1 MDIIKSTLIKTVM
14 VSAVAVLVF
23 SSPQAL
29 AADEVSDLG
38 HISASVTGV
47 LAIDEVSEIKFGN
60 FAVACTIPGAC
71 VADVSTIILSET
83 GTRTTAGGEITLL
96 YGLDAGHSGIID
108 GSDLETGGQAPG
120 FYTVNAGAEGT
131 GTQDVY
137 ISFSDDT
144 GQIIDSNHPDNRAT
158 LTGPVGGQTFTVKDF
173 TFDSDDGTDGYS
185 GLDST
190 KGASDGYGDKI
201 ALVGGAAI
209 LRVGATLYT
218 STTVAAYNPGRY
230 AGTYHIMVSY

>member
-1 MDIIKSTLIKTVM
+1 MDIMKSTLIKTVM
-14 VSAVAVLVF
+14 VSAVAVLIF
-23 SSPQAL
+23 SSPPAL
-29 AADEVSDLG
+29 ALDEVSDVG

-60 FAVACTIPGAC
+60 FSITCSVPAAC
-71 VADVSTIILSET
+71 VADASTITLSET

-96 YGLDAGHSGIID
+96 YGAEADHGGVAD
-108 GSDLETGGQAPG
+108 GTDLETGGQAPG
-120 FYTVNAGAEGT
+120 FYTVNAGAEGD

-137 ISFSDDT
+137 ISFADDT

-158 LTGPVGGQTFTVKDF
+158 LTGPTAQTFTVKGF
-173 TFDSDDGTDGYS
+173 TFDSDDATDGYS
-185 GLDST
+185 GTDSS

-218 STTVAAYNPGRY
+218 STTVAAYDPGRY